1 MSDNNYREMYVSE
14 SLEHVTIINQTL
26 LKLAE
31 KPNEKSY
38 LDQIFRSAHTVKGMA
53 STMGYSDTVELC
65 KNIENIFDNLRNGIE
80 KLTPHVT
87 DILFTFVNLLQQMIT
102 DEKFKVDLEPY
113 LKKLKNPGDSI
124 QYLFAHKNTSS
135 VSPTIRVKMTD
146 LDTLVNSV
154 GELMIS
160 KMRLKQTIDNK
171 NYEESK
177 QILNDID
184 HLITDLQHRSM
195 QIRLVPVNQIF
206 NRFSLTVRDISK
218 RLGKEVNLEMSGSD
232 IDLDRSILDSI
243 TEPLLH
249 ILRNCVD
256 HGIESAE
263 ERKKQKKS
271 EKGNISLIASR
282 KGEHILITIKDDGK
296 GIDEEKVREK
306 AIEKKIIT
314 QDEASKLN
322 HQETIQLIGSPGLST
337 SEEITDISGRGVGMD
352 VVISQV
358 EAVGGSV
365 KIYSEKNAGTTIILS
380 IPMNI
385 SIIKGL
391 IIIVSNQQFVLPIS
405 NIVTTLKIKS
415 NDVFSLHGNK
425 VINFENHIIPLIE
438 LNKLLCIDKKESHEN
453 SVTIIIIENNEK
465 KYGLIIDKF
474 EQNQDVVI
482 KKLDDNTYSDMFS
495 NATILPD
502 GKVSLVL
509 EPSLLIH

>member
-65 KNIENIFDNLRNGIE
+65 KNIENVFDNLRNGLE
-80 KLTPHVT
+80 KLTPHIT

-102 DEKFKVDLEPY
+102 DEKFRVNLEPY
-113 LKKLKNPGDSI
+113 LKKLKNPGNEI

-135 VSPTIRVKMTD
+135 ISPTIRVKMTD

-160 KMRLKQTIDNK
+160 KMRLKQTIDDK

-177 QILNDID
+177 QILYDID

-195 QIRLVPVNQIF
+195 KIRLVPVNQIF

-218 RLGKEVNLEMSGSD
+218 RLGKEIHLEMDGSD

-249 ILRNCVD
+249 ILRNCAD
-256 HGIESAE
+256 HGIESVE
-263 ERKKQKKS
+263 ERKKHKKS
-271 EKGNISLIASR
+271 EKGNISLTATR
-282 KGEHILITIKDDGK
+282 KGEHILIIVKDDGK
-296 GIDEEKVREK
+296 GIDEEKVKQK

-314 QDEASKLN
+314 QDEANKLN
-322 HQETIQLIGSPGLST
+322 HQEAIQLIGAPGLST

-365 KIYSEKNAGTTIILS
+365 KIYSEKNVGTTIILS

-391 IIIVSNQQFVLPIS
+391 IISVSNQQFVLPIS
-405 NIVTTLKIKS
+405 NILTTIKIKS

-438 LNKLLCIDKKESHEN
+438 LDKLLCLHKESHKD

-474 EQNQDVVI
+474 ERNQDVVI
-482 KKLDDNTYSDMFS
+482 KKLDDNTYSDLFS

>member
-1 MSDNNYREMYVSE
+1 MELN
-14 SLEHVTIINQTL
+14 L
-26 LKLAE
+26 LKKE
-31 KPNEKSY
+31 K
-38 LDQIFRSAHTVKGMA
+38 
-53 STMGYSDTVELC
+53 
-65 KNIENIFDNLRNGIE
+65 
-80 KLTPHVT
+80 
-87 DILFTFVNLLQQMIT
+87 
-102 DEKFKVDLEPY
+102 
-113 LKKLKNPGDSI
+113 
-124 QYLFAHKNTSS
+124 
-135 VSPTIRVKMTD
+135 
-146 LDTLVNSV
+146 
-154 GELMIS
+154 
-160 KMRLKQTIDNK
+160 NK
-171 NYEESK
+171 
-177 QILNDID
+177 
-184 HLITDLQHRSM
+184 
-195 QIRLVPVNQIF
+195 
-206 NRFSLTVRDISK
+206 
-218 RLGKEVNLEMSGSD
+218 
-232 IDLDRSILDSI
+232 
-243 TEPLLH
+243 
-249 ILRNCVD
+249 
-256 HGIESAE
+256 
-263 ERKKQKKS
+263 KKS